1 MKYSLRC
8 FGVLVLLCSLLAVN
22 ANAQDVYTSS
32 GKRVGDSKKRQEPK
46 GFDLQRLIV
55 GGGIGLGFGEVT
67 NISVSPI
74 VGYRITDNLSAGIGL
89 GFQYFRVKDQ
99 FYVYNQATQDHEY
112 YPLKS
117 TFFYPSVW
125 ARYIVYRNFFVHLE
139 GEYDMQS
146 FTAYENATTVNGD
159 PVKYKLKYNS
169 PAALVGA
176 GLRQPISD
184 RASLVIIAL
193 YDVLQ
198 HEYSP
203 YRNRIDFRIGFNV
216 GF

>member
-1 MKYSLRC
+1 MKYSLRQ
-8 FGVLVLLCSLLAVN
+8 LSILLLLCTFVASN
-22 ANAQDVYTSS
+22 AAAQDVYNSS
-32 GKRVGDSKKRQEPK
+32 GSRVTNKKRHEKK
-46 GFDLQRLIV
+46 GFDLQRLVV
-55 GGGIGLGFGEVT
+55 GGGIGLGFGDIT

-74 VGYRITDNLSAGIGL
+74 VGYRITDDFAAGVGL
-89 GFQYFRVKDQ
+89 GFQYFRVRDQ
-99 FYVYNQATQDHEY
+99 FPVYNQATTETEY

-125 ARYIVYRNFFVHLE
+125 ARYIVYKNFFVHLE

-146 FTAYENATTVNGD
+146 FTAYERASDPNGD

-176 GLRQPISD
+176 GIRQPITD
-184 RASLVIIAL
+184 RASLVIVAL

-203 YRNRIDFRIGFNV
+203 YRNRIDLRIGFNV